1 MGVTSG
7 PNFNKASLVYSLDAT
22 TPVGYDA
29 SANTVKD
36 RCGRRRRRKRRKST
50 AHNSV
55 TRNKNKGRGAF
66 SLNGTSQYL
75 SIPVDNDDD
84 ISAFTTFTVCAWIYP
99 TTSANFWI
107 VSKGING
114 DDDDDTEFG
123 VYLNSDGKAEVQI
136 YDESEEKFTKST
148 CANALAANKWHFVSA
163 TFDGTNLQVA
173 ANIIDKGA
181 SQVSTVT
188 IENTDTQLYIGRSHG
203 TDATDFAAG
212 FIGMVKIYDAK
223 LSDDDIY
230 NIYRSKIKKFGAEL
244 ATPAAGT
251 GTGEEDT
258 VGPSGPFL
266 QFTQPTVSS
275 QITLNLTQSTNLN
288 IQVDW
293 GDGSS
298 ITTITDHTD
307 SNKTHT
313 YSTAGDKTIKVYGT
327 ISGGSAT
334 NVVFTSASVKAIDA
348 IGNWLTNRT
357 SFNRL
362 FTDNS
367 DINSSDMA
375 NWDTSNIT
383 SFNLLFYNATAFNVN
398 IGSWNTASVTTFAR
412 CFYNADS
419 FNQDIGSW
427 NVSASTNFTQMF
439 RNNSGFQNGG
449 NSNINNW
456 TFKSTGSINF
466 RHMFRNSNFNKNIGS
481 WNTGRVTNMR
491 DMFRDNGNFDQDI
504 SGWDFSNIS
513 SADNLRN
520 FFTNGELD
528 EDNYDALLIRWSN
541 QASSMPNNINV
552 NMGDSEYDSNSA
564 ASARSTLINTYG
576 WTINDGGRK

>member
-1 MGVTSG
+1 MGCSSG
-7 PNFNKASLVYSLDAT
+7 PNFNKPSLVYSLDAT

-29 SANTVKD
+29 SANTIRD
-36 RCGRRRRRKRRKST
+36 RCGRRRRRKRRKSSIHGS
-50 AHNSV
+50 AA
-55 TRNKNKGRGAF
+55 RNKNKGRGAF

-75 SIPVDNDDD
+75 SIPIDNDDD

-181 SQVSTVT
+181 SQVSTVV

-212 FIGMVKIYDAK
+212 FIGMVKIYDDK

-258 VGPSGPFL
+258 AGPSGPFL

-275 QITLNLTQSTNLN
+275 QITLDLSSSTNLN

-313 YSTAGDKTIKVYGT
+313 YSTAGDKTVKVYGT
-327 ISGGSAT
+327 TGF
-334 NVVFTSASVKAIDA
+334 NEVFDGNNVKAIDA
-348 IGNWLTNRT
+348 IGNWLSTRN

-362 FTDNS
+362 FSNNS
-367 DINSSDMA
+367 SINSSDMA
-375 NWDTSNIT
+375 NWDTSNIII
-383 SFNLLFYNATAFNVN
+383 FNVLFLNATAFNVN
-398 IGSWNTASVTTFAR
+398 IGSWDTASVTNFAR

-427 NVSASTNFTQMF
+427 DVSAGANFTQMF

-449 NSNINNW
+449 NNNINNW
-456 TFKSTGSINF
+456 TFKSTGTINF
-466 RHMFRNSNFNKNIGS
+466 RHMFRNSHFNRNIGS
-481 WNTGRVTNMR
+481 WNTGQVTNMR
-491 DMFRDNGNFDQDI
+491 DMFRDARNFDQDI
-504 SGWDFSNIS
+504 SNWDFTGIS
-513 SADNLRN
+513 SDDNLRN
-520 FFTNGELD
+520 FFSGNAELD
-528 EDNYDALLIRWSN
+528 EDNYDPLLIRWSQ
-541 QASSMPNNINV
+541 QASNMPNNINV
-552 NMGDSEYDSNSA
+552 NMGDSEYDSNAA

>member
-1 MGVTSG
+1 MGITSG
-7 PNFNKASLVYSLDAT
+7 PKLSKASLVYSMDAT

-29 SANTVKD
+29 SASKIRD
-36 RCGRRRRRKRRKST
+36 RSGRRRRRRRRKSSL
-50 AHNSV
+50 HGNP
-55 TRNKNKGRGAF
+55 TRNKNKGKGSF

-75 SIPVDNDDD
+75 SVPIDNDDD
-84 ISAFTTFTVCAWIYP
+84 ISAFAKFTVCAWIYP

-163 TFDGTNLQVA
+163 TFDGTNLQVV
-173 ANIIDKGA
+173 ANLVDKGA
-181 SQVSTVT
+181 VQVSTVV

-203 TDATDFAAG
+203 TDATDFASG
-212 FIGMVKIYDAK
+212 FIGSVFIYDDVLA
-223 LSDDDIY
+223 DDDIY
-230 NIYRSKIKKFGAEL
+230 NIYRSKIKKFGADL

-266 QFTQPTVSS
+266 QFTQATVSS
-275 QITLNLTQSTNLN
+275 QITLALTASAGGSNSDNLN

-327 ISGGSAT
+327 IA
-334 NVVFTSASVKAIDA
+334 NNEVFDGNNVKAIDA
-348 IGNWLTNRT
+348 IGNWLVGKTALSAIFSN
-357 SFNRL
+357 
-362 FTDNS
+362 NS
-367 DINSSDMA
+367 TINSSDIA

-383 SFNLLFYNATAFNVN
+383 
-398 IGSWNTASVTTFAR
+398 NTRTMFK
-412 CFYNADS
+412 NADA

-427 NVSASTNFTQMF
+427 DVSSFYNCNAMF
-439 RNNSGFQNGG
+439 RDNGGFQNGG
-449 NSNINNW
+449 NDNINNW
-456 TFKSTGSINF
+456 TFRSTGNVIMKA
-466 RHMFRNSNFNKNIGS
+466 MFRNSNFNRNIGS
-481 WNTGRVTNMR
+481 WNTGQVTTMR

-504 SGWDFSNIS
+504 SGWDFSGIN

-528 EDNYDALLIRWSN
+528 EDNYDPLLIRWSQ
-541 QASSMPNNINV
+541 QASSMPNNIV
-552 NMGDSEYDSNSA
+552 VDMGDSEYDSNSA

-576 WTINDGGRK
+576 WSISDGGRK

>member
-1 MGVTSG
+1 MGCSSG

-29 SANTVKD
+29 SANTVRD
-36 RCGRRRRRKRRKST
+36 RAGRRRRRKRRKST

-75 SIPVDNDDD
+75 SIPIDNDDD

-266 QFTQPTVSS
+266 QFTQATASS
-275 QITLNLTQSTNLN
+275 QIALALNNTVN

-298 ITTITDHTD
+298 ITTITSSSD

-313 YSTAGDKTIKVYGT
+313 YSTAGDKTVKVYGT
-327 ISGGSAT
+327 IGV
-334 NVVFTSASVKAIDA
+334 NEVFDGNNVKAIDA
-348 IGNWLTNRT
+348 IGNWLSGGRT
-357 SFNRL
+357 SLYEVFYN
-362 FTDNS
+362 NS
-367 DINSSDMA
+367 TLNSSDMA
-375 NWDTSNIT
+375 NWDVSNIT
-383 SFNLLFYNATAFNVN
+383 SINSAFRNASAFNVN
-398 IGSWNTASVTTFAR
+398 IGSWDVSSVTNFAQTFR
-412 CFYNADS
+412 NADA

-427 NVSASTNFTQMF
+427 DVSAGTNFNSMF
-439 RNNSGFQNGG
+439 RDTLIFQNGA
-449 NSNINNW
+449 NDNINNW
-456 TFKSTGSINF
+456 TFKSTGSISM
-466 RHMFRNSNFNKNIGS
+466 RHMFRNSRFNRNIGS
-481 WNTGRVTNMR
+481 WNTGQVTTMR
-491 DMFRDNGNFDQDI
+491 DMFRDARNFDQDI
-504 SGWDFSNIS
+504 SSWDFTGIS
-513 SADNLRN
+513 SSDNLRN
-520 FFTNGELD
+520 FFSGNAELD

-576 WTINDGGRK
+576 WSISDGGRK

>member
-1 MGVTSG
+1 MGCSSG

-29 SANTVKD
+29 SANTVRD
-36 RCGRRRRRKRRKST
+36 RAGRRRRRRRRKST
-50 AHNSV
+50 AHNSI
-55 TRNKNKGRGAF
+55 TRNRNKGRGAF
-66 SLNGTSQYL
+66 TLNGTSQFL

-84 ISAFTTFTVCAWIYP
+84 ISAFTKFTVCAWIYP

-188 IENTDTQLYIGRSHG
+188 IEDTDTQLYIGRSHG
-203 TDATDFAAG
+203 TEATDFAAG
-212 FIGMVKIYDAK
+212 FIGMVKIYDDK

-230 NIYRSKIKKFGAEL
+230 NIYRSKIKKFRAEL

-266 QFTQPTVSS
+266 QFTQPTSS
-275 QITLNLTQSTNLN
+275 NQITLDLNNTVN

-298 ITTITDHTD
+298 ITTITSSSD

-313 YSTAGDKTIKVYGT
+313 YSSGGDKTVKVYGT
-327 ISGGSAT
+327 IGS
-334 NVVFTSASVKAIDA
+334 NDVFNQTTVKAIDA
-348 IGNWLTNRT
+348 IGNWLSGGRT
-357 SFNRL
+357 SLQQEFYN
-362 FTDNS
+362 NS
-367 DINSSDMA
+367 NINSSDMA
-375 NWDTSNIT
+375 NWDVSNIN
-383 SFNLLFYNATAFNVN
+383 NLNQTFRNASAFNVN
-398 IGSWNTASVTTFAR
+398 IGSWDVSSVTNFPSMFR
-412 CFYNADS
+412 NADA

-427 NVSASTNFTQMF
+427 DVSAGTRFTSMF
-439 RNNSGFQNGG
+439 RDNSGFQNGG
-449 NSNINNW
+449 NNNINNW
-456 TFKSTGSINF
+456 TFKSTGTIGF
-466 RHMFRNSNFNKNIGS
+466 RHMFRNSHFNRNIGS
-481 WNTGRVTNMR
+481 WNTGQVTTMR
-491 DMFRDNGNFDQDI
+491 DMFRDARNFDQDI
-504 SGWDFSNIS
+504 SSWDFTGIS
-513 SADNLRN
+513 SSDNLRN
-520 FFTNGELD
+520 FFSGNAELD
-528 EDNYDALLIRWSN
+528 EDNYDPLLIRWSN

-552 NMGDSEYDSNSA
+552 NMGDSEYDSDAA

>member
-1 MGVTSG
+1 MGITSG
-7 PNFNKASLVYSLDAT
+7 PKLSKASLVYSMDAT

-29 SANTVKD
+29 SASKIRD
-36 RCGRRRRRKRRKST
+36 RSGRRRRRRRRKSSL
-50 AHNSV
+50 HGNP
-55 TRNKNKGRGAF
+55 TRNKNKGKGSF

-75 SIPVDNDDD
+75 SVPIDNDDD
-84 ISAFTTFTVCAWIYP
+84 ISAFAKFTVCAWIYP

-163 TFDGTNLQVA
+163 TFDGTNLQVV
-173 ANIIDKGA
+173 ANLIDKGA
-181 SQVSTVT
+181 VQVSTVT

-203 TDATDFAAG
+203 TDATDFASG
-212 FIGMVKIYDAK
+212 FIGSVFIYDDVLA
-223 LSDDDIY
+223 DDDIY

-266 QFTQPTVSS
+266 QFTQATVSS
-275 QITLNLTQSTNLN
+275 QITLALTASTAFTNSDNLN

-327 ISGGSAT
+327 IA
-334 NVVFTSASVKAIDA
+334 NNEVFDGNNVKAIDA
-348 IGNWLTNRT
+348 IGNWLVGKT
-357 SFNRL
+357 SLGAIFSN
-362 FTDNS
+362 NS
-367 DINSSDMA
+367 TINSPNIA
-375 NWDTSNIT
+375 TWDTSNIT
-383 SFNLLFYNATAFNVN
+383 
-398 IGSWNTASVTTFAR
+398 TTRTMFK
-412 CFYNADS
+412 NADA

-427 NVSASTNFTQMF
+427 DVSSFYNCNAMF
-439 RNNSGFQNGG
+439 RDNGGFQNGG
-449 NSNINNW
+449 NNNINNW
-456 TFKSTGSINF
+456 TFRSTGNVIMKA
-466 RHMFRNSNFNKNIGS
+466 MFRNSNFNRNIGS
-481 WNTGRVTNMR
+481 WNTGQVTTMR

-504 SGWDFSNIS
+504 SGWDFSGIN

-541 QASSMPNNINV
+541 QASSMPNNIV
-552 NMGDSEYDSNSA
+552 VDMGDSEYDSNSA

-576 WTINDGGRK
+576 WSISDGGRK

>member
-1 MGVTSG
+1 MGCSSG

-29 SANTVKD
+29 SANTIRD
-36 RCGRRRRRKRRKST
+36 RAGRRRRRKRRKST

-55 TRNKNKGRGAF
+55 TRNKNRGRGAF

-84 ISAFTTFTVCAWIYP
+84 ISAFTKFTVCAWIYP

-114 DDDDDTEFG
+114 DDNDDTEFG

-181 SQVSTVT
+181 SQVSTVV

-203 TDATDFAAG
+203 TEATDFAAG
-212 FIGMVKIYDAK
+212 FIGMVKIYDDK
-223 LSDDDIY
+223 LSDSDIY
-230 NIYRSKIKKFGAEL
+230 NIYRSKIKKFGADL
-244 ATPAAGT
+244 ATAVAGT

-258 VGPSGPFL
+258 AGPAGPFL
-266 QFTQPTVSS
+266 QFTQPTSS
-275 QITLNLTQSTNLN
+275 NQIALDLTGNLN

-298 ITTITDHTD
+298 ITTITTATD

-327 ISGGSAT
+327 IGTAE
-334 NVVFTSASVKAIDA
+334 VFNGQTVKAIDA
-348 IGNWLTNRT
+348 IGTWLSGGRT
-357 SFNRL
+357 TFNRL
-362 FTDNS
+362 FVDNS
-367 DINSSDMA
+367 SINSSDIA

-383 SFNLLFYNATAFNVN
+383 VFNLTFYNATAFNVN

-427 NVSASTNFTQMF
+427 NVSASTNFSQMF

-449 NSNINNW
+449 NNNINNW
-456 TFKSTGSINF
+456 TFKTSGSINF
-466 RHMFRNSNFNKNIGS
+466 RHMFRNSSFNRNIGS
-481 WNTGRVTNMR
+481 WNTRRVNTMR
-491 DMFRDNGNFDQDI
+491 DMFRDNSSFDQDI
-504 SGWDFSNIS
+504 SSWDFRGIS
-513 SADNLRN
+513 SDDNMRDFLK
-520 FFTNGELD
+520 NGGLSTS
-528 EDNYDALLIRWSN
+528 NYDALLVRWAS
-541 QASSMPNNINV
+541 QAGSMPDDIRID
-552 NMGDSEYDSNSA
+552 MGNSQYTGGSSA
-564 ASARSTLINTYG
+564 ASARSTLINTYD
-576 WTINDGGRK
+576 WEIDDGGSA

>member
-1 MGVTSG
+1 MGCSSG

-29 SANTVKD
+29 SANTVRD
-36 RCGRRRRRKRRKST
+36 RAGRRRRRKRRKST

-66 SLNGTSQYL
+66 TLNGTNQYI

-173 ANIIDKGA
+173 ANILDKGA

-212 FIGMVKIYDAK
+212 FIGMVKIYDDK
-223 LSDDDIY
+223 LSDSDIY

-244 ATPAAGT
+244 ATPVAGT

-258 VGPSGPFL
+258 TGPSGPFF
-266 QFTQPTVSS
+266 QFTQPTSS
-275 QITLNLTQSTNLN
+275 NQINLELSSSN
-288 IQVDW
+288 VDIEIHW
-293 GDGSS
+293 GDGT
-298 ITTITDHTD
+298 ITTATTAF
-307 SNKTHT
+307 SAGKAHT
-313 YSTAGDKTIKVYGT
+313 YSSGGDKTVKVYGT
-327 ISGGSAT
+327 IGTNDLFNAAT
-334 NVVFTSASVKAIDA
+334 VKAIDA
-348 IGNWLTNRT
+348 IGNWLSGGRT
-357 SFNRL
+357 SLQQEFYN
-362 FTDNS
+362 NS
-367 DINSSDMA
+367 NINSSDMA
-375 NWDTSNIT
+375 NWDVSNIN
-383 SFNLLFYNATAFNVN
+383 NLNQTFRNASAFNVN
-398 IGSWNTASVTTFAR
+398 IGSWDVSSVTNFPSMFR
-412 CFYNADS
+412 NADA

-427 NVSASTNFTQMF
+427 DVSAGTRFTSMF
-439 RNNSGFQNGG
+439 RDNSGFQNGG
-449 NSNINNW
+449 NNNINNW
-456 TFKSTGSINF
+456 TFRSTGTIGF
-466 RHMFRNSNFNKNIGS
+466 RHMFRNSNFNRNIGS
-481 WNTGRVTNMR
+481 WNTGQVTTMR
-491 DMFRDNGNFDQDI
+491 DMFRDNASFDQDL
-504 SGWDFSNIS
+504 SGWDFTGIS
-513 SADNLRN
+513 SSSNLRD
-520 FFTNGELD
+520 FFDDGELD
-528 EDNYDALLIRWSN
+528 EDNYDALLISWSN
-541 QASSMPNNINV
+541 QASSMPSNMV
-552 NMGDSEYDSNSA
+552 VDMGDSEYDSNAA
-564 ASARSTLINTYG
+564 ASARSTLINTYN
-576 WTINDGGRK
+576 WSISDGGRK

>member
-29 SANTVKD
+29 SANTVRD
-36 RCGRRRRRKRRKST
+36 RAGRRRRRKRRKST
-50 AHNSV
+50 AHNSI

-75 SIPVDNDDD
+75 SIPIDNDDD

-266 QFTQPTVSS
+266 QFTQATSSS
-275 QITLNLTQSTNLN
+275 QIALDLTSSTNLN

-327 ISGGSAT
+327 IA
-334 NVVFTSASVKAIDA
+334 NNEVFDGNNVKAIDA
-348 IGNWLTNRT
+348 IGNWLVGKT
-357 SFNRL
+357 SLGAIFSN
-362 FTDNS
+362 NS
-367 DINSSDMA
+367 TINSSNIA
-375 NWDTSNIT
+375 TWDTSNIT
-383 SFNLLFYNATAFNVN
+383 STRTMFK
-398 IGSWNTASVTTFAR
+398 
-412 CFYNADS
+412 NADA

-427 NVSASTNFTQMF
+427 DVSSFYNCNAMF
-439 RNNSGFQNGG
+439 RDNGGFQNGG
-449 NSNINNW
+449 NNNINNW
-456 TFKSTGSINF
+456 TFRSTGNVIM
-466 RHMFRNSNFNKNIGS
+466 RAMFRNSNFNRNIGS
-481 WNTGRVTNMR
+481 WNTGQVTTMR

-504 SGWDFSNIS
+504 SGWDFSGIN

-541 QASSMPNNINV
+541 QASSMPNNIV
-552 NMGDSEYDSNSA
+552 VDMGDSEYDSNSA

-576 WTINDGGRK
+576 WSISDGGRK

>member
-1 MGVTSG
+1 MGITSG
-7 PNFNKASLVYSLDAT
+7 PKLSKASLVYSMDAT

-29 SANTVKD
+29 SASKIRD
-36 RCGRRRRRKRRKST
+36 RSGRRRRRRRRKSSL
-50 AHNSV
+50 HGNP
-55 TRNKNKGRGAF
+55 TRNKNKGKGSF

-75 SIPVDNDDD
+75 SVPIDNDDD
-84 ISAFTTFTVCAWIYP
+84 ISAFAKFTVCAWIYP

-163 TFDGTNLQVA
+163 TFDGTNLQVV
-173 ANIIDKGA
+173 ANLVDKGA
-181 SQVSTVT
+181 VQVSTVT

-203 TDATDFAAG
+203 TDATDFASG
-212 FIGMVKIYDAK
+212 FIGSVFIYDDVLA
-223 LSDDDIY
+223 DDDIY

-244 ATPAAGT
+244 ATQAAGT

-266 QFTQPTVSS
+266 QFTQATVSS
-275 QITLNLTQSTNLN
+275 QITLSLTASTAFTNSDNLN

-327 ISGGSAT
+327 IA
-334 NVVFTSASVKAIDA
+334 NNEVFDGNNVKAIDA
-348 IGNWLTNRT
+348 IGNWLVGKT
-357 SFNRL
+357 SLGAIFSN
-362 FTDNS
+362 NS
-367 DINSSDMA
+367 TINSSDIA

-383 SFNLLFYNATAFNVN
+383 
-398 IGSWNTASVTTFAR
+398 NTRTMFK
-412 CFYNADS
+412 NADA

-427 NVSASTNFTQMF
+427 DVSSFYNCNAMF
-439 RNNSGFQNGG
+439 RDNGGFQNGG
-449 NSNINNW
+449 NDNINNW
-456 TFKSTGSINF
+456 TFRSTGNVIMKA
-466 RHMFRNSNFNKNIGS
+466 MFRNSNFNRNIGS
-481 WNTGRVTNMR
+481 WNTGQVTTMR

-504 SGWDFSNIS
+504 SGWDFS
-513 SADNLRN
+513 
-520 FFTNGELD
+520 G
-528 EDNYDALLIRWSN
+528 N
-541 QASSMPNNINV
+541 Q
-552 NMGDSEYDSNSA
+552 
-564 ASARSTLINTYG
+564 
-576 WTINDGGRK
+576 

>member
-1 MGVTSG
+1 MGCSSG

-29 SANTVKD
+29 SANTIRD
-36 RCGRRRRRKRRKST
+36 RAGRRRRRRRRKST
-50 AHNSV
+50 THNSI
-55 TRNKNKGRGAF
+55 TRNTSKGRGAF
-66 SLNGTSQYL
+66 SLNGTSQYI
-75 SIPVDNDDD
+75 SVPVDNDDD
-84 ISAFTTFTVCAWIYP
+84 ISAFTKFTVCAWIYP

-181 SQVSTVT
+181 SQVSTVV

-203 TDATDFAAG
+203 TEATDFAAG
-212 FIGMVKIYDAK
+212 FIGMVKIYDDK
-223 LSDDDIY
+223 LSDSDIY

-258 VGPSGPFL
+258 LGPSGPFL
-266 QFTQPTVSS
+266 QFTQATVSS
-275 QITLNLTQSTNLN
+275 QITLNIAYSPN

-298 ITTITDHTD
+298 ITTITSYSD

-313 YSTAGDKTIKVYGT
+313 YSTAGDKTVKVYGT
-327 ISGGSAT
+327 IGLNELFDG
-334 NVVFTSASVKAIDA
+334 NNVKAIDA
-348 IGNWLTNRT
+348 IGNWLSGGRT
-357 SFNRL
+357 TLQQTFYN
-362 FTDNS
+362 NS
-367 DINSSDMA
+367 TLNSSDMA
-375 NWDTSNIT
+375 NWDVSNIT
-383 SFNLLFYNATAFNVN
+383 NFNQTFRNASSFNVN
-398 IGSWNTASVTTFAR
+398 IGSWDVSSVQYFNNMFR
-412 CFYNADS
+412 NADS

-427 NVSASTNFTQMF
+427 DVSAGIRFTGMF
-439 RNNSGFQNGG
+439 RDNGGFQNGG
-449 NSNINNW
+449 NNNINNW
-456 TFKSTGSINF
+456 TFKTTGSLQM
-466 RHMFRNSNFNKNIGS
+466 RHMFRNSNFNRNIGS
-481 WNTGRVTNMR
+481 WNTGQVITMR

-504 SGWDFSNIS
+504 SGWDFSGIS
-513 SADNLRN
+513 SDDNLRD
-520 FFTNGELD
+520 FFRNAELD
-528 EDNYDALLIRWSN
+528 DENYDALLIRWSQ

-576 WTINDGGRK
+576 WSISDGGRK